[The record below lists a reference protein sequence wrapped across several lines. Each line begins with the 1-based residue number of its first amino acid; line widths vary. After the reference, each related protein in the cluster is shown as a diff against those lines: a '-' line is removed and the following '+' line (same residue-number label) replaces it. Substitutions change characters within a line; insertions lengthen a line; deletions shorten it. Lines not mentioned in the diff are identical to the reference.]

1 MGRLHVE
8 LTAEAAATGG
18 TTFASSTGDRFIFV
32 PGATIAT
39 AAATAC
45 TAWTGATST
54 SGAASAPD
62 HPKGWLGE
70 QLIAAGLECIVTIL
84 QS

>member
-8 LTAEAAATGG
+8 LTAEATATGG
-18 TTFASSTGDRFIFV
+18 TTFTSSTGDRGIFV
-32 PGATIAT
+32 LGATIATAAAT

-62 HPKGWLGE
+62 NSQKVGW
-70 QLIAAGLECIVTIL
+70 A
-84 QS
+84 SS